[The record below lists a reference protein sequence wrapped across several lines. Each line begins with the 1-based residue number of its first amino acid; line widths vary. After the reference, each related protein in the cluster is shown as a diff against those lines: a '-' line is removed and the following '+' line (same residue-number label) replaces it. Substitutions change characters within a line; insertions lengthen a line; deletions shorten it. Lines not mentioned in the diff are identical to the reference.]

1 LPATTQPPSGTTQS
15 PPQDLAPRWH
25 TGVLI
30 ALIVAVAATGAL
42 LTSRGIPVQA
52 PAAPAAPTS
61 RSAALYVQMLLVAW
75 GLLAYVCWIGRPRN
89 ALPALLGEGWKSA
102 GRAVTDVALAASGWL
117 VIEVCELTCKRLFAT
132 GASASVVAMLP
143 HAGLDR
149 VAWVVVS
156 ASVGFSEEVVFRG
169 YLQTQLTAFTGR
181 AGVALLLQAVLFGMA
196 HAEQGP
202 GAMVRLAGY
211 GLALGALARW
221 RRSLVPGIL
230 CHVGINVASGLL
242 HG

>member
-1 LPATTQPPSGTTQS
+1 MPATTQPPSGTDPR
-15 PPQDLAPRWH
+15 PPQALAPRWH
-25 TGVLI
+25 TGALI

-42 LTSRGIPVQA
+42 LTSRGIAVQ
-52 PAAPAAPTS
+52 APAAPTS
-61 RSAALYVQMLLVAW
+61 RSAALYIQMLLVAW

-102 GRAVTDVALAASGWL
+102 GRAATDVALAASGWL
-117 VIEVCELTCKRLFAT
+117 VIEVCELTWTRLFAT

-143 HAGLDR
+143 HTGLDR

-181 AGVALLLQAVLFGMA
+181 AGVALVLQAVLFGLA
-196 HAEQGP
+196 HGEQGT

-221 RRSLVPGIL
+221 RRSLLPGIL
-230 CHVGINVASGLL
+230 CHVGTNLASGLL